1 MSDAKETGDTNA
13 HQNPPKGSLRQR
25 AKKFIASKAA
35 ATKLGKK
42 IMNNFLGTNGEKI
55 VVSLTKAASKI
66 HGEKDA
72 KTYQTDL
79 YKIATKFKIMVDEKK
94 LDFEGTKHAE
104 EPLNTLGVQV
114 LDALSSKK
122 VGKTSI
128 DRLHANIGRIRA
140 IVLELMRAHLQVK
153 NYKKLEGLFDVFGNH
168 KFLVFVLNDA
178 DYKQEKGELFENLSI
193 VLKDQMELLERQ
205 RAQSKPKICS
215 SYLCGNARVEASG
228 PFPGSRLC
236 AMHHRKRYMGRLENP
251 KIQLF
256 VSEAASSPYF
266 IQYLTSL
273 PAEDLKLHSS
283 ILQGSKP
290 TSLFNFLRA
299 VRVYERIDRSLREQR
314 AKVIMRKYMTKGSP
328 SQACIEEKILA
339 KVKSDLDRSGG
350 KDRPK
355 NFTRRQSI
363 AYTAPPRELFQVVIN
378 QVSGRLRPI
387 FKEFLKSDF
396 YKNYAETIRLPP
408 AEEKIADKQEKT
420 REEKEAKEAKEAKD
434 EKKA

>member
-25 AKKFIASKAA
+25 AKKFIASKA
-35 ATKLGKK
+35 
-42 IMNNFLGTNGEKI
+42 
-55 VVSLTKAASKI
+55 
-66 HGEKDA
+66 
-72 KTYQTDL
+72 TYQTDL
-79 YKIATKFKIMVDEKK
+79 YKIATKFKIMVKHPSLCLSRSGQSNPVSHQVDEKK

-178 DYKQEKGELFENLSI
+178 DYKQEKGKSPTKHAPTEPYSPQELFENLSI

-314 AKVIMRKYMTKGSP
+314 
-328 SQACIEEKILA
+328 
-339 KVKSDLDRSGG
+339 
-350 KDRPK
+350 
-355 NFTRRQSI
+355 
-363 AYTAPPRELFQVVIN
+363 
-378 QVSGRLRPI
+378 
-387 FKEFLKSDF
+387 
-396 YKNYAETIRLPP
+396 
-408 AEEKIADKQEKT
+408 
-420 REEKEAKEAKEAKD
+420 
-434 EKKA
+434 